1 MKNRDVS
8 HADLVLLGRL
18 GLAFGLCFL
27 VGFERELRG
36 SPAGERTYAMVGLAS
51 AAITAVTIKTSPQA
65 VGGVVTGV
73 GFIGAG
79 LVFRDGVRN
88 NIRGITS
95 AAAIFAVAGI
105 GVVAGTGHP
114 LLAMATCAM
123 VLIDLEA
130 RNIPLL
136 RHLDARRYAARARE
150 DMEPPL
156 MMKPPPPPSPPPG
169 GSAT

>member
-1 MKNRDVS
+1 VFNRDVS
-8 HADLVLLGRL
+8 HADLQLLGRV

-51 AAITAVTIKTSPQA
+51 AAITAVTIGTSPQA

-95 AAAIFAVAGI
+95 AATIFAVAAI
-105 GVVAGTGHP
+105 GVVAGSGHP
-114 LLAMATCAM
+114 VLAVVLCAM
-123 VLIDLEA
+123 VLVDLEA
-130 RNIPLL
+130 RNIPVL
-136 RHLDARRYAARARE
+136 RHLDARRYADRARE

-156 MMKPPPPPSPPPG
+156 MKTPSSPAG